1 MHTVKLGREG
11 WLEQGFKKG
20 VAEGKAEGMAEG
32 KAEGMAEGEARG
44 RTEERSEVAQ
54 RMIEEGMN
62 LDTVSRLTGLGR
74 ADLTRLQQNQA

>member
-20 VAEGKAEGMAEG
+20 MAEG
-32 KAEGMAEGEARG
+32 EARGEARGMAEGEARG

-54 RMIEEGMN
+54 RMIEEGMS

-74 ADLTRLQQNQA
+74 ADLTRLQRNQA

>member
-20 VAEGKAEGMAEG
+20 V
-32 KAEGMAEGEARG
+32 AEGMAEGEARG

-74 ADLTRLQQNQA
+74 ADLTRLQRNQA

>member
-20 VAEGKAEGMAEG
+20 V
-32 KAEGMAEGEARG
+32 AEGEARG

-62 LDTVSRLTGLGR
+62 LDTVSRMTGLGR
-74 ADLTRLQQNQA
+74 ADLTRLQRNQA